1 MCPITSVDSF
11 YDDKTKTFLLV
22 IGDEMGYIRIQD
34 LSAILVDFPLRP
46 VDIVSN
52 NHKRNPW
59 RVLPI
64 EKAESEAH
72 DQHDAASDGSSNY
85 DPNENEIVPL
95 LKEGY
100 FR

>member
-34 LSAILVDFPLRP
+34 LSAILVDFPLRS

-72 DQHDAASDGSSNY
+72 D
-85 DPNENEIVPL
+85 
-95 LKEGY
+95 
-100 FR
+100 